1 MLFSSILTSFQRLNS
16 PASFSFMDSFSKN
29 LFLFFGVVILSKAV
43 NFAYSINRMLELKL
57 YFIYFE
63 PYSQIYLFQHSNS
76 YLSNNC
82 DTKISLSNYSVPNK
96 LSIVLALASGQQNS
110 ENMHSHAE
118 DIERFLRSFSL
129 DHPRHFFQLAFTGT
143 GTAAAVTIFVHSKRL
158 HAKIQGERPCK
169 NDTPQ
174 IK

>member
-1 MLFSSILTSFQRLNS
+1 MLFSSILTSFQRPNS

-29 LFLFFGVVILSKAV
+29 VCLFFGVVILSKAV
-43 NFAYSINRMLELKL
+43 NFAYSINCMLELEL

-63 PYSQIYLFQHSNS
+63 PYSQIYLFYHFNS

-82 DTKISLSNYSVPNK
+82 DTKISVPNK
-96 LSIVLALASGQQNS
+96 SSIVLALASGQQNS
-110 ENMHSHAE
+110 ENMHSAE

-129 DHPRHFFQLAFTGT
+129 DHPRHFFQLAFTST

-158 HAKIQGERPCK
+158 HAKIQGKRPCK
-169 NDTPQ
+169 NGTPQ

>member
-76 YLSNNC
+76 YLLTYLQAVNRIQKTC
-82 DTKISLSNYSVPNK
+82 IHMRRILKDFCVR
-96 LSIVLALASGQQNS
+96 LALTTHDIFSS
-110 ENMHSHAE
+110 LHSLAPALLLLSQ
-118 DIERFLRSFSL
+118 FLYILNACMPKSKGKDLVKMAPLKSNKYL
-129 DHPRHFFQLAFTGT
+129 PR
-143 GTAAAVTIFVHSKRL
+143 
-158 HAKIQGERPCK
+158 
-169 NDTPQ
+169 
-174 IK
+174 